1 MVDLNEIEYSQ
12 LYDVKKC
19 SYSSINCKRYLQLE
33 LSKLRNERLELNR
46 RLDELKE
53 ISSAKDN
60 MIWALIGLLLGLF
73 ASSRISILNGTLNFI
88 LSLLGLGLL
97 LLIMIFVTGKI
108 IDLLFKKREK
118 KNEEEISTIIKKINF
133 INLSEIVIS
142 DRIMVLIL
150 HSEQSQM

>member
-1 MVDLNEIEYSQ
+1 M
-12 LYDVKKC
+12 
-19 SYSSINCKRYLQLE
+19 E